1 MNRLKLAALLFVLGA
16 VTGVINAQTDTVYKF
31 TLPQAQD
38 FAINNFFV
46 SKNAAL
52 DIESA
57 QKKIW
62 ETTAIG
68 LPQVSGKVDYTYM
81 PDIPE
86 MSFPQTIMG
95 ANKGNN
101 EPIVGGDFRDP
112 NFYSMVP
119 GESFK
124 MGVTNNVSYSLML
137 TQLIFSGEYIV
148 GLQAS
153 RIYKLFAV
161 ENYDKVKINIRESIA
176 SSYYAIL
183 ILKENKVVLE
193 ETLKNLKMNYEYTKK
208 FYEQG
213 LVEDTD
219 VDQLQLTVKRTE
231 NSLRTIENQIQY
243 LSKLFKY
250 QIGIEADTR
259 VEFLDSIA
267 MLLKINI
274 IEPTNYKFN
283 LDEHI
288 DYKLLTTQED
298 LQSLSLN
305 REKSTFLPTV
315 SGFYQYKDQ
324 FKNPAFNMNIK
335 HIIGVSLSMPIV
347 SSGMRLAKV
356 GQAKIELDKASNMK
370 EQEALRLTLTAQQS
384 MFDYNTALAN
394 YYNESDNITLSEKVL
409 KKATIRFKEGMVSS
423 LELSIFNN
431 QYLQAQLTY
440 ATAIQE
446 LLTKKIALDKAFS
459 KL

>member
-1 MNRLKLAALLFVLGA
+1 MVKLKQITILLLFVLLAGQLY
-16 VTGVINAQTDTVYKF
+16 AQNDTVYKF
-31 TLPQAQD
+31 TLPQAQE
-38 FAINNFFV
+38 FAIDNFFV

-62 ETTAIG
+62 ETTAMG
-68 LPQVSGKVDYTYM
+68 LPQLSGKMDYTYM

-86 MSFPQTIMG
+86 INFPQTIMG
-95 ANKGNN
+95 ANKADND
-101 EPIVGGDFRDP
+101 IVYGGDFRDP
-112 NFYSMVP
+112 EFYSMMQ
-119 GESFK
+119 GESIK
-124 MGVTNNVSYSLML
+124 MGVTNNVSYSVML

-153 RIYKLFAV
+153 RIYRLFAE
-161 ENYDKVKINIRESIA
+161 ENYDKVKIDIRENIA

-183 ILKENKVVLE
+183 ILKENKTVLE
-193 ETLKNLKMNYEYTKK
+193 ETLENLKMNYEHTKK

-219 VDQLQLTVKRTE
+219 VDQLDLTVKRTE
-231 NSLRTIENQIQY
+231 NSLRNVENQIQY

-250 QIGIEADTR
+250 QIGIAADVP
-259 VEFLDSIA
+259 VELLDSIN
-267 MLLKINI
+267 LLLEKNI

-283 LDEHI
+283 LDEQI
-288 DYKLLTTQED
+288 DYKLLTTQEN
-298 LQSLSLN
+298 LQSLSFN
-305 REKSTFLPTV
+305 REKTTFLPTV

-324 FKNPAFNMNIK
+324 FETPDFNTNIK
-335 HIIGVSLSMPIV
+335 HIVGVNLTVPIM

-370 EQEALRLTLTAQQS
+370 EQEALRLTLKSQQS

-394 YYNESDNITLSEKVL
+394 YYNELENINLSKKVFD
-409 KKATIRFKEGMVSS
+409 KATIKFREGMVSS

-440 ATAIQE
+440 ATAIQD
-446 LLTKKIALDKAFS
+446 LLTKKIALDKAYN